1 MRIRVILA
9 SLFGLCD
16 RVMKMGLGTLVFFRV
31 RGFKHRHRGLGNLCF
46 YRSLRFSW
54 NA

>member
-16 RVMKMGLGTLVFFRV
+16 RVMKMGLGTLVF
-31 RGFKHRHRGLGNLCF
+31 
-46 YRSLRFSW
+46 SS
-54 NA
+54 